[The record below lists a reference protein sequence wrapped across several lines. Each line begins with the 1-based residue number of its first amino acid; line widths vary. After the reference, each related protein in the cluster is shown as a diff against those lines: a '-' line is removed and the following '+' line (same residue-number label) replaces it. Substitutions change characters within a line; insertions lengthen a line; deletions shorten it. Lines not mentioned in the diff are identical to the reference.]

1 MRHSKAFTLIELL
14 VVIAIIAILLSV
26 LIPALSVAKAMASG
40 AVCLANLSALNKT
53 WYLYQ
58 EDNDMWLVGLSN
70 YPTNMSPATESACTG
85 GTPYRWAEYP
95 LYTDKYGSAAVPSE
109 TECNLNYQLNGIRAG
124 KLYAYT
130 NSEKVYHCPND
141 KYWKTKPY
149 GPWISYS
156 GSGCMNS
163 EELGGGRSGMSINPG
178 RSINNYPA
186 GGGSVSKQLITVNKF
201 NQIKSPGNK
210 FTFIEEDYVIHNQW
224 RYAGGFVTMN
234 GGNYWSWWD
243 WPAWYHNGRSTLG
256 FSDGHAEKHDWKDK
270 RTQELMRNGSP
281 TDQNVQQDNQDL
293 VYVNNGYVPAG
304 W

>member
-40 AVCLANLSALNKT
+40 AVCLGNLSSLNKT

-70 YPTNMSPATESACTG
+70 YSTGMTPANESAATG
-85 GTPYRWAEYP
+85 GTPYRWVEYP
-95 LYTDKYGSAAVPSE
+95 LYTDKYGSAAVPQG
-109 TECNLNYQLNGIRAG
+109 ECNLNYQLNGIRAG
-124 KLYAYT
+124 KLYSYT

-141 KYWKTKPY
+141 KYWKTNQY

-163 EELGGGRSGMSINPG
+163 EDFTARSGMNITG
-178 RSINNYPA
+178 FRSVVIPT
-186 GGGSVSKQLITVNKF
+186 GQTKSLVCVNKF
-201 NQIKSPGNK
+201 NQIKSPGNR
-210 FTFIEEDYVIHNQW
+210 FTFIEEDYVIHGQW

-234 GGNYWSWWD
+234 GSNYWSWWD

-256 FSDGHAEKHDWKDK
+256 FADGHAEKHDWKDK

-281 TDQNVQQDNQDL
+281 TDLNIQQNNDDL
-293 VYVNNGYVPAG
+293 DYVNNGYLPTG
-304 W
+304 G

>member
-40 AVCLANLSALNKT
+40 AVCLGNLSALNKT

-58 EDNDMWLVGLSN
+58 EDNDTWLVGLSN
-70 YPTNMSPATESACTG
+70 YT
-85 GTPYRWAEYP
+85 GTPYRWVEYP
-95 LYTDKYGSAAVPSE
+95 LLNPVYGSAPVGQA
-109 TECNLNYQLNGIRAG
+109 ECTLEQQLNGIRAG
-124 KLYAYT
+124 KLFAYSG
-130 NSEKVYHCPND
+130 SEKVYHCPND
-141 KYWKTKPY
+141 KYWTKTLTIAGVTGKF

-163 EELGGGRSGMSINPG
+163 EDYTARSDMNITGF
-178 RSINNYPA
+178 RTVNNFPVGTGTA
-186 GGGSVSKQLITVNKF
+186 SKQLVCVNKF
-201 NQIKSPGNK
+201 NQIKSPANR
-210 FTFIEEDYVIHNQW
+210 FTFVEEDYVIHNQW
-224 RYAGGFVTMN
+224 RYLGGFVTMA

-256 FSDGHAEKHDWKDK
+256 FADGHAEKHDWKDK
-270 RTQELMRNGSP
+270 RTQELMRNGAPSD
-281 TDQNVQQDNQDL
+281 TNVQMDNEDL
-293 VYVNNGYVPAG
+293 VYMNNGYVPAG

>member
-1 MRHSKAFTLIELL
+1 MRLSKAFTLIELL

-26 LIPALSVAKAMASG
+26 LIPALNVAKAMASG
-40 AVCLANLSALNKT
+40 AVCLANLSALDKS

-58 EDNDMWLVGLSN
+58 EDNDMWLVGLSD
-70 YPTNMSPATESACTG
+70 YPSNPYGGNEYTTTG
-85 GTPYRWAEYP
+85 GTPYRWVEYP
-95 LYTDKYGSAAVPSE
+95 LSTDKYAGVAVGQA
-109 TECNLNYQLNGIRAG
+109 ECNLNYQLNGIRAG
-124 KLYAYT
+124 KLYSYT
-130 NSEKVYHCPND
+130 GSEKVYHCVND

-163 EELGGGRSGMSINPG
+163 EDFSSRTGMNITG
-178 RSINNYPA
+178 YRTVGNYPA
-186 GGGSVSKQLITVNKF
+186 GGGSIAKQLVCVNKF
-201 NQIKSPGNK
+201 NQVKSPANK

-256 FSDGHAEKHDWKDK
+256 FADGHAEKHDWKDE
-270 RTQELMRNGSP
+270 RTQDLMRNGSS
-281 TDQNVQQDNQDL
+281 TDQNVQTNNEDL

>member
-70 YPTNMSPATESACTG
+70 YSTGMSPITEGRDCTG
-85 GTPYRWAEYP
+85 GTPYRWVEYP
-95 LYTDKYGSAAVPSE
+95 LYTDNYGSAAV
-109 TECNLNYQLNGIRAG
+109 TQAECNLNYQLNGIRAG
-124 KLYAYT
+124 KLYPYSG
-130 NSEKVYHCPND
+130 SEKVYH
-141 KYWKTKPY
+141 WKTKTY

-163 EELGGGRSGMSINPG
+163 EELYGGRTGMSIRPA
-178 RSINNYPA
+178 RTVSNYPS
-186 GGGSVSKQLITVNKF
+186 GSKQLINVNKF
-201 NQIKSPGNK
+201 NQIKSPANK

-234 GGNYWSWWD
+234 SPTAGNADYWSWWD

-256 FSDGHAEKHDWKDK
+256 FADGHAEKHDWKDD
-270 RTQELMRNGSP
+270 RTQDIMRYGTAKYP
-281 TDQNVQQDNQDL
+281 TDHNVQLNNEDL